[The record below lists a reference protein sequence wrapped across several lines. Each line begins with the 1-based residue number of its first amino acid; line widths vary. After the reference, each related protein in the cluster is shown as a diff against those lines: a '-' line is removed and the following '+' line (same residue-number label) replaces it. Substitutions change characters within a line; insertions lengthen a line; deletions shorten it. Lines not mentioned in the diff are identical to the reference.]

1 MNKNL
6 LFLFIAIILQFD
18 FLIAQSPRSIHTNKF
33 SSNLKIPKT
42 KITSFANYYI
52 HADFNNLENK
62 KESQAVPKRKL
73 DSIVN
78 VGVSIRDFLGK
89 KRYVYNDHGNLTEVE
104 DLEWDPNLNSW
115 VNVFR
120 NENIY
125 DLKNN
130 LVSSLFYQGDQFQWD
145 QFAKS
150 TYEYDIN
157 SRIQKVVSYNW
168 DEIKAQWIPEYKD
181 TLIYNQKNQITL
193 VESYSWNDNTKKW
206 LIQNKADEVYNA
218 LGQLIMETGY
228 QWDANSKLWINS
240 FRTEWTYHATGK
252 TYQII
257 SAIWD
262 DTASD
267 WLYLGKTEDIYNG
280 SNQLIN
286 YLDYNFDANQNN
298 WVNNIKGDLI
308 YDANGNVIS
317 ELYAIWDSGNSK
329 WNVLVKLE
337 NMFNNSFKLNDL
349 VLPYTDDYNLNNFNH
364 MLLKTAY
371 FDNSQGNFV
380 NDANDLFY
388 YSPID
393 VVKTQ
398 NADQLDFQVSP
409 NPAHDVVKFN
419 FSNESNAY
427 QFAVYSIDGQLVQSD
442 EIKSNSI
449 LDIHNI
455 PAGIYFYHIRE
466 NHQERATGKLII
478 QK

>member
-1 MNKNL
+1 MC
-6 LFLFIAIILQFD
+6 
-18 FLIAQSPRSIHTNKF
+18 
-33 SSNLKIPKT
+33 
-42 KITSFANYYI
+42 
-52 HADFNNLENK
+52 
-62 KESQAVPKRKL
+62 
-73 DSIVN
+73 
-78 VGVSIRDFLGK
+78 IRD
-89 KRYVYNDHGNLTEVE
+89 R
-104 DLEWDPNLNSW
+104 
-115 VNVFR
+115 
-120 NENIY
+120 
-125 DLKNN
+125 
-130 LVSSLFYQGDQFQWD
+130 
-145 QFAKS
+145 
-150 TYEYDIN
+150 
-157 SRIQKVVSYNW
+157 
-168 DEIKAQWIPEYKD
+168 
-181 TLIYNQKNQITL
+181 
-193 VESYSWNDNTKKW
+193 
-206 LIQNKADEVYNA
+206 
-218 LGQLIMETGY
+218 
-228 QWDANSKLWINS
+228 
-240 FRTEWTYHATGK
+240 
-252 TYQII
+252 
-257 SAIWD
+257 
-262 DTASD
+262 
-267 WLYLGKTEDIYNG
+267 
-280 SNQLIN
+280 
-286 YLDYNFDANQNN
+286 
-298 WVNNIKGDLI
+298 
-308 YDANGNVIS
+308 NGNVIS